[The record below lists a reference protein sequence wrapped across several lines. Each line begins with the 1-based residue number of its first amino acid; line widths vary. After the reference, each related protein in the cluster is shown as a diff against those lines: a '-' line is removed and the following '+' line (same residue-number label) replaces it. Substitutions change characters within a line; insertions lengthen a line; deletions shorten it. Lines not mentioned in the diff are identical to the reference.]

1 MITFRGLLLIFIIPF
16 PAFSHTGTDTE
27 GNNNGLQGWC
37 SRWRIRP
44 YRRSSSV
51 LRSKVAAHSK
61 PLYKLYLPFVVSEK
75 VIGSSGEGT
84 EASLEFRPDVYK
96 LQNITRAFL
105 HITTID
111 NVTTPPSGEW
121 NWTMSARVDNS
132 TPPAFVGSYPHT
144 TRKFDVFEYLSNL
157 TTQQLTGQRG
167 QSLTSPSL
175 EDVFIVR
182 IELTVRRPCVN
193 ATNCPLFLDTVVRR
207 PYLKVDFT
215 TDLGAAEDIE
225 AALFSS

>member
-1 MITFRGLLLIFIIPF
+1 MTPF
-16 PAFSHTGTDTE
+16 FPCT
-27 GNNNGLQGWC
+27 
-37 SRWRIRP
+37 
-44 YRRSSSV
+44 
-51 LRSKVAAHSK
+51 
-61 PLYKLYLPFVVSEK
+61 EK